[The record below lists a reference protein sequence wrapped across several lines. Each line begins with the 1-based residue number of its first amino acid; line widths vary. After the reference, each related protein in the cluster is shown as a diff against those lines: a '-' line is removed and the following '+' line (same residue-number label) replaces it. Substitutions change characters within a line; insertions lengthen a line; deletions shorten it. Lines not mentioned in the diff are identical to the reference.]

1 MSSKKKV
8 VADKVDFD
16 LDKIKAF
23 PKFDTA
29 DYLDSPE
36 MLAAYLTEAFSERSI
51 RSILECLGTAA
62 RSKGMPEVAS
72 EVGIARESLY
82 KALRPD
88 GQPRLDTVLG
98 VLEALGMQIIIQPA
112 SDQSQEADDED
123 DEDDGND
130 VIS

>member
-1 MSSKKKV
+1 MSSQKKV
-8 VADKVDFD
+8 VADKVNFD

-23 PKFDTA
+23 PKFDAA

-51 RSILECLGTAA
+51 RSILGCLSTAA

-98 VLEALGMQIIIQPA
+98 VLEALGMQIIIQPV
-112 SDQSQEADDED
+112 SNQSKETDYED
-123 DEDDGND
+123 ND
-130 VIS
+130 IDIVS